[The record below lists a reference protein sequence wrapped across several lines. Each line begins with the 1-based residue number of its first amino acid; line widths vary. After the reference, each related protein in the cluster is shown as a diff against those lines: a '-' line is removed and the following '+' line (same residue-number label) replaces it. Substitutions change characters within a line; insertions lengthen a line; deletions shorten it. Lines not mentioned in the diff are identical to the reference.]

1 MERNLS
7 LIYGNCRKKAWEGG
21 LPPSYLPMAAS
32 DAMPRR
38 FGFWVLS
45 PFSSS
50 FFHRRNPEMRR
61 GRMIIVYGLLP
72 PSLFPPSSELTK
84 ISVVKPNPWP
94 NGEVLGVLL

>member
-7 LIYGNCRKKAWEGG
+7 LIYGNCLKKAWEGG

-45 PFSSS
+45 PFFLLS
-50 FFHRRNPEMRR
+50 FTDEIPKCE
-61 GRMIIVYGLLP
+61 
-72 PSLFPPSSELTK
+72 E
-84 ISVVKPNPWP
+84 
-94 NGEVLGVLL
+94 GE